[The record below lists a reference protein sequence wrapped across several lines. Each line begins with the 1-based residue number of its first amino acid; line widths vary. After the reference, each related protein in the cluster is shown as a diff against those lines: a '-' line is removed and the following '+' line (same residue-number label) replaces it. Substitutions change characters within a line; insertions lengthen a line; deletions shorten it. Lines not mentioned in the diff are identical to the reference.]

1 MAKAVHIYKVPPRML
16 GLPDAAAYCGIS
28 GPHFKAH
35 CPVRPLRLGDRV
47 LWDRVQIDRWLD
59 ALSAPCSIVS
69 GDDHLERLDRVHA
82 H

>member
-1 MAKAVHIYKVPPRML
+1 MAKAVRIPKLPPRML

-35 CPVRPLRLGDRV
+35 CPVQPIRFGDRV
-47 LWDRVQIDRWLD
+47 VWDRVQIDRWLD
-59 ALSAPCSIVS
+59 ALSAPCSVGAGIDWI
-69 GDDHLERLDRVHA
+69 GRLENADA